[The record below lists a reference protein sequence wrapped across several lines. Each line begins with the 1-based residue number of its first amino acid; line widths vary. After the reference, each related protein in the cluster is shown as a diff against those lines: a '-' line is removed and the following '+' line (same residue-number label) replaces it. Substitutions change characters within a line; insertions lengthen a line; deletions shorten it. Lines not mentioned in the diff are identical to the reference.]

1 MKLEDI
7 LICQRPPVRQ
17 ILSPLCSRKS
27 PFSIKPF
34 CTLLFRLLGRFLAFL
49 ARFLP
54 YTSIAVDS
62 PAVDDRAELSK
73 EVELHHNNDIDT
85 TDGIGEVDTISI
97 KLS

>member
-1 MKLEDI
+1 M
-7 LICQRPPVRQ
+7 
-17 ILSPLCSRKS
+17 
-27 PFSIKPF
+27 
-34 CTLLFRLLGRFLAFL
+34 
-49 ARFLP
+49 
-54 YTSIAVDS
+54 DS